1 MSLWNLCKI
10 EYYIGMKTII
20 LSAHASTRIN
30 TRLGGLTSVNSV
42 VAKVEKISD
51 RLTKNRHWVL
61 IGKIA
66 YTEISDSSV
75 KPDGIARGDQ
85 LVALVENYVIETV
98 LLRKSWSNSAEYKKI
113 IH

>member
-1 MSLWNLCKI
+1 
-10 EYYIGMKTII
+10 MKTII
-20 LSAHASTRIN
+20 LSAHAQTRIN
-30 TRLGGLTSVNSV
+30 TRLGGLTSVNAV
-42 VAKVEKISD
+42 VAKVEKLSE

-61 IGKIA
+61 ITKMP

-85 LVALVENYVIETV
+85 LVALVENFTIETV

-113 IH
+113 IQK